1 MSIETKVRKIIA
13 EKLSRV
19 DSRIDI
25 EDVLPEASLVDDLGA
40 DSLMLVELMM
50 TMEEQF
56 EIDMDED
63 ESDKL
68 KTVQDVIDYIK
79 SRS

>member
-1 MSIETKVRKIIA
+1 MSIETKVKKIIA

-25 EDVLPEASLVDDLGA
+25 DDVIPEASLVDDLGA

-63 ESDKL
+63 DSDKL
-68 KTVQDVIDYIK
+68 KTVKNVIDYIK

>member
-1 MSIETKVRKIIA
+1 MTIETKVRKIIA
-13 EKLSRV
+13 DKLSRV
-19 DSRIDI
+19 DI

-40 DSLMLVELMM
+40 DSLALVELMM

-63 ESDKL
+63 DSEKL

>member
-1 MSIETKVRKIIA
+1 MTIETKVRKIIA

-19 DSRIDI
+19 DI

-40 DSLMLVELMM
+40 DSLALVELMM

-63 ESDKL
+63 ESDNL
-68 KTVQDVIDYIK
+68 KTVQDVINYIK